1 MTEKSKHG
9 SALTPWLLVLAMPI
23 MFVVIVGLGFLIG
36 RFFFIS
42 IPALLIWDYIDTK
55 KYGKNEWF

>member
-1 MTEKSKHG
+1 MTKDTK
-9 SALTPWLLVLAMPI
+9 TTWLLVLAMPL
-23 MFVVIVGLGFLIG
+23 MFVIIVGLGILIG

-42 IPALLIWDYIDTK
+42 IPVLLIWDYITTK